1 MDAIHNGVVR
11 LKNQVQATNDE
22 VLAQNDLL
30 DHISVQ
36 VSDTD
41 AAVQQQTQVAR
52 KVTSAHRKVG
62 CVDFPIC
69 ANF

>member
-11 LKNQVQATNDE
+11 LKNQAQATNDE
-22 VLAQNDLL
+22 VVTQNDLL

-36 VSDTD
+36 VSETD

-52 KVTSAHRKVG
+52 KVTSAHRKVRP
-62 CVDFPIC
+62 VVAFLPL
-69 ANF
+69 